1 MFASTNNSNNL
12 FASNGGNSMMQ
23 SQMGGN
29 MFASSMGQQQ
39 PSMMGSNMF
48 QQYPQQFS
56 IGGGINLQTLFDLPN
71 GVQQKDNSKVFS
83 NVMSTNQMTRSQPVV
98 PVTQPQ
104 NVNPFEAFMAG
115 VMKLYQSVYTPQQSQ
130 PSSDFSKYESKA
142 SHYSESAKTNWMND
156 DGFKYFEDRP
166 KEQKVKIVFVD

>member
-1 MFASTNNSNNL
+1 
-12 FASNGGNSMMQ
+12 MQ

-98 PVTQPQ
+98 PVMQPQ
-104 NVNPFEAFMAG
+104 NANPFEAFMAG

-142 SHYSESAKTNWMND
+142 SHYSESAKRTDWMND